1 MKNADLVFKELRT
14 RKDSVHRL
22 LVNARTLAKEL
33 RGVAA
38 DNQKQIAPALKELDD
53 LLNFLTT
60 KEKELKAT
68 LAAYGPYAANLGNIH
83 GTGPWFDAYVGN
95 LASLATGSIGSA
107 SGRERG
113 WK

>member
-68 LAAYGPYAANLGNIH
+68 LAAYGHYADIQ
-83 GTGPWFDAYVGN
+83 
-95 LASLATGSIGSA
+95 IGRA
-107 SGRERG
+107 HVCTPVTNAHLVCRLLLE
-113 WK
+113 K